1 MQIVRKLNVNPSDL
15 RGVGIQITKLE
26 SLKSSSTGA
35 LDKFFVKNESLKI
48 PDTVNTNQTRI
59 CDNGRSS
66 GSKIDLDKMP
76 QKMNKVFTH
85 KGAVGIDHFMVA
97 RKKTTRKDNV
107 MKLPPAADL
116 DLEVLKALPADIL
129 REVMGA
135 YESNSR
141 SGVHCDTEEA
151 EAVFHTQSGERNPSP
166 PSKSKDMD
174 VNLEISYSQ
183 VLQFLV

>member
-1 MQIVRKLNVNPSDL
+1 MNPSDL

-26 SLKSSSTGA
+26 CLKSSSTGA
-35 LDKFFVKNESLKI
+35 LDKFVVKNESTRI
-48 PDTVNTNQTRI
+48 PDTVHTNETKTSS
-59 CDNGRSS
+59 NERSS
-66 GSKIDLDKMP
+66 GSKIDLEKMP

-141 SGVHCDTEEA
+141 SGVHCDAEEV
-151 EAVFHTQSGERNPSP
+151 EAVSNSQNCQRNPSP
-166 PSKSKDMD
+166 PSNSKDRNM
-174 VNLEISYSQ
+174 NLEISYSQ